1 LTALIV
7 ATALISVAAAAQ
19 GPVPGTS
26 FATAPEL
33 QPGTYSF
40 HLQPGDLHFFRIRL
54 KQGQTLFVTLRMASG
69 VDFDI
74 AVLSPE
80 RDLLE
85 SGVRPAGF
93 YERISLK
100 APVTGSYYIVVYPF
114 GTSSGSYT
122 LELSVV
128 DEPKVT
134 ATVTVTEFR
143 YITVAVPAM
152 TVTREVVT
160 VRTVA
165 QQVVEDRGPMMNF
178 FGMLTI
184 AVGLVVASVVLSG
197 SLVRSRAP
205 SQPSEKA
212 EVKPQ
217 GGGGGA

>member
-7 ATALISVAAAAQ
+7 ATTLISVAAAAQ

-40 HLQPGDLHFFRIRL
+40 HLQAGDLHFFRITL
-54 KQGQTLFVTLRMASG
+54 KQGQTLFVTLRMASD

-74 AVLSPE
+74 VVLSPE

-152 TVTREVVT
+152 TVTKEVVT

-165 QQVVEDRGPMMNF
+165 QQVVEDRGPMMNL

-184 AVGLVVASVVLSG
+184 AVGLVVASVVISG

-205 SQPSEKA
+205 AQPGEKA

-217 GGGGGA
+217 GEGGGA

>member
-1 LTALIV
+1 MTALIV
-7 ATALISVAAAAQ
+7 ATGLLSVAAAAQ

-40 HLQPGDLHFFRIRL
+40 HLQAGDLHFFRITL
-54 KQGQTLFVTLRMASG
+54 KQGQTLFVTLRMASD

-74 AVLSPE
+74 VVLSPE

-152 TVTREVVT
+152 TVTKEVVT

-165 QQVVEDRGPMMNF
+165 QQVVEDRGPMMNL

-184 AVGLVVASVVLSG
+184 AVGLVVASVVISG

-205 SQPSEKA
+205 QQPGEKA

>member
-7 ATALISVAAAAQ
+7 ATALISVAVAAQ

-40 HLQPGDLHFFRIRL
+40 HLQAGDLHFFRITL
-54 KQGQTLFVTLRMASG
+54 KQGQTLFVTLRMASD

-74 AVLSPE
+74 VVLSPE

-165 QQVVEDRGPMMNF
+165 QQVVEDRGPMMNL

-197 SLVRSRAP
+197 SLVKSRAP
-205 SQPSEKA
+205 QQLGERT